1 MHAFPDFSVSYEFL
15 KQHEFVFQYSFI
27 QTLLNKFTDVNETDY
42 SIVTFIGRLLYI
54 LDSSCTSDGLWLGS
68 CFQRNLAL
76 SDLWRWTLLLLT
88 NLKIT
93 ILLYLFVSSPKTMDF
108 SKRYFFSIGSIQTH
122 TRRNFQKPLNW
133 NCNRSNMKV
142 WCEQYPVDCPQTH
155 IQTQS
160 PIPPPCIEVCDPI
173 RSSWLQFHS
182 FRSVKL
188 KTSLCALCFSIG
200 VCMHQY
206 NRCIYSYAIKY
217 LINHVRFM
225 LSNFILWLW
234 MDW

>member
-1 MHAFPDFSVSYEFL
+1 MLFQICQFHMSFLNNMNLFSNMLLFKPFLTNLLMWMKLTIQLLHSWVDFFIFWTPFL
-15 KQHEFVFQYSFI
+15 PVMVCDLEVVF
-27 QTLLNKFTDVNETDY
+27 N
-42 SIVTFIGRLLYI
+42 VT
-54 LDSSCTSDGLWLGS
+54 WLS
-68 CFQRNLAL
+68 QIKR
-76 SDLWRWTLLLLT
+76 RWTVLLLT
-88 NLKIT
+88 NFKIT
-93 ILLYLFVSSPKTMDF
+93 SLLYLFVSSPKTMDF

-155 IQTQS
+155 IQAQS

-188 KTSLCALCFSIG
+188 KTSLCALCFSLG

-206 NRCIYSYAIKY
+206 NRCVHTP
-217 LINHVRFM
+217 L
-225 LSNFILWLW
+225 NF
-234 MDW
+234 